1 MTNMHLFFLIPLMTC
16 LASGYIF
23 KSCADEM
30 AYLTGIIT
38 IISLVLSLVLAPWQL
53 QLLILMFV
61 MTSTK
66 QLLRQNEYRMQL
78 GEKRRETE

>member
-1 MTNMHLFFLIPLMTC
+1 MHLLFLIPLMTC

-38 IISLVLSLVLAPWQL
+38 VISLVLSLVLAPWQL

-61 MTSTK
+61 MISTK
-66 QLLRQNEYRMQL
+66 RLLRQNDYRMQL
-78 GEKRRETE
+78 GEKTRDK

>member
-1 MTNMHLFFLIPLMTC
+1 MHLFFLIPLMTC

-30 AYLTGIIT
+30 AYLTGTIT
-38 IISLVLSLVLAPWQL
+38 VVSLVLSLILAPWQL

-66 QLLRQNEYRMQL
+66 RLLRQNEYRMQL
-78 GEKRRETE
+78 GQKTRDK